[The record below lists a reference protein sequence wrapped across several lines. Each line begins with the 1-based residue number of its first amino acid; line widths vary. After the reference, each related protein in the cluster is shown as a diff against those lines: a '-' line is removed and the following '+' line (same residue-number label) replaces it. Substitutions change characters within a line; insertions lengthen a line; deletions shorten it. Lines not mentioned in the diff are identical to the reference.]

1 MSSSMIAGKQDRNGL
16 RWARCGECGD
26 SRKSWKAHML
36 IDEKGSTYCLRCG
49 HSSHLSVENLIALVL
64 GDKSID
70 EVLEEQSASVR
81 EPKQVW
87 HRAPL
92 LPQYEIVDEPDWVS
106 FEMRDANGN
115 RVGWHNR
122 NMRDKK
128 CDNDGKRGIG
138 YLGRSLVSSPSRPLI
153 VVEGP
158 ADVLTER
165 DVCVFGTI
173 SYSVAKWLRLQYV
186 WLFPDPDQLDSQH
199 KRRRF
204 VERVVTP
211 MVSDGMV
218 IVQGVILGND
228 DPDVATKKV
237 HVPVDELGD
246 FSHVV

>member
-1 MSSSMIAGKQDRNGL
+1 MSSMIAGKEDRNGF
-16 RWARCGECGD
+16 RWVRCEVCGD
-26 SRKSWKAHML
+26 SRKSWKAHKL
-36 IDEKGSTYCLRCG
+36 IDKKGSTYCLRCG
-49 HSSHLSVENLIALVL
+49 HSSHLSIENLISLVL

-70 EVLEEQSASVR
+70 EVLDEQAGAIR
-81 EPKQVW
+81 TPKQVW
-87 HRAPL
+87 NRAPL
-92 LPQYEIVDEPDWVS
+92 LPQYEIEDEPDWVS

-122 NMRDKK
+122 NMREKQ

-138 YLGRSLVSSPSRPLI
+138 YVGRSLVSSPSRPLI

-165 DVCVFGTI
+165 DVCVFGAITRG
-173 SYSVAKWLRLQYV
+173 SAKWLRLQYA
-186 WLFPDPDQLDSQH
+186 WLFPDPDQLDSRA

-204 VERVVTP
+204 VERVVVP
-211 MVSDGMV
+211 MIEEGMV
-218 IVQGVILGND
+218 IVQGVIVGND

-237 HVPVDELGD
+237 HVPVDELED